1 MSFFPFFKLLTNHF
15 FMFFCHFSSLFGLYY
30 VSPCNFCPSSPK
42 HTCILICLFSI
53 CGSGKKKPTFILF
66 ALFLC
71 ISLKYSLSLL
81 DTNLIHLHA
90 ALLVLL
96 CGPSFNP
103 LPPAHCT
110 SIAMCEVSV
119 MNFTFLIYICLMF
132 VCAVICPSQL
142 WRTLLTVTAIL
153 VFHIFQSCITVASN
167 NTTSKQ
173 QQE

>member
-1 MSFFPFFKLLTNHF
+1 ME
-15 FMFFCHFSSLFGLYY
+15 
-30 VSPCNFCPSSPK
+30 
-42 HTCILICLFSI
+42 
-53 CGSGKKKPTFILF
+53 KKKPTFILF

-142 WRTLLTVTAIL
+142 
-153 VFHIFQSCITVASN
+153 
-167 NTTSKQ
+167 
-173 QQE
+173 